1 MISAV
6 VLAAGL
12 STRMGG
18 RPKALLPLADG
29 RVFAEA
35 IVDTFLAAGVLDVA
49 IVVGHEATNVE
60 AYLARTRPQARV
72 VVNSHYRSGQF
83 SSVLAG
89 LDAIDRPGVAAMLLT
104 LVDVPGVSA
113 ETVRAVLARFEETA
127 APIVRPVRG
136 DQHGHPVLI
145 ARDLFAALRRANPA
159 EGAKPIVRAHASAAG
174 DVDVDDDLAFRD
186 VDTPAAH
193 EALLRGIP

>member
-1 MISAV
+1 
-6 VLAAGL
+6 
-12 STRMGG
+12 MGG